1 MNYLTN
7 FLIKTIIE
15 KVISDLF
22 KADDLKGPIFD
33 YYLNDD
39 FEFVL
44 WNTTYENL
52 PLPPIEKNKIFYYN
66 NYFIYTYENLP
77 YQLIL
82 RKLIKGRI
90 PLFILGKN
98 SSGKT
103 SLINYILNEFEKS
116 NEIKKI
122 VINNTFNKDSK
133 YFENYINQNL
143 DILKRKNLGNVYSK
157 NSLIFID
164 DVHINKNV
172 VQIQEYIRK
181 FLSTKCMYNNKNNQ
195 INYYIDV
202 NMINIGNYC
211 EEIIEDKTIFERY
224 LVNFSLITLNF
235 ILNNYISIFKP
246 IVEFH
251 FRNYIPNT
259 SNITANQY
267 IQVLFK
273 LVEILQNNILF
284 NFKNMHYSF
293 DILDISNIL
302 QKFNLFL
309 YKGTNTN
316 EYQLYIKKLFFYET
330 YTHFSNKINDKNDLN
345 ILMEKIC
352 QTYSSIFKQDKT
364 DIDFY
369 DKINDNSFYMFGK
382 NFIDIYNENPEKN
395 YIPENELEYVY
406 IDKRMDMDLY
416 IEDKL
421 SKFYKDSYLSNGG
434 KNSESSN
441 YIINKYNKE
450 YIYYILHIMHLLENV
465 KKNILLI
472 GNKDMGKEVLIKIS
486 LYIFGYTYIQID
498 LNSLIKKG
506 KENFE
511 KKFLVDCIQNAV
523 YNNRKIFLIFNQ
535 ELFDN
540 YNLSEEYQIY
550 LLEIIVILL
559 NPNEILDKINF
570 INETLFGK
578 QPIEELLEK
587 LKNNLFIV
595 LNIQPNTY
603 IYEMIFTKYTY
614 IIKNINVYY
623 IKKIK
628 DNLLLQ
634 NHNLF
639 LNTNKD
645 ISMDKNL
652 NTLIMDIYNY
662 VKNLYEEFSDK
673 IYIDIKICNR
683 HYMHFLEFINL
694 YYKKYKEIL
703 ISKNKNYEIISKS
716 KNKSSEL
723 ISNLEFNINKLLP
736 DKLKNEKLIE
746 DNKKIINELNGNRNL
761 LKMKRSDN
769 EKPLNLVIKELNAK
783 KLELNNILQPFHD
796 KIKKYTTLLNK
807 VKENDIMEIKNTWEN
822 FNFGKFLLNKV
833 FEISND
839 KNYQDYDYIKKN
851 LEPKIFKNLSKL
863 DYSNSPTY
871 LVKIIKDILNN
882 SDYQSGD
889 KFNKPYKLAGTLCD
903 FAKYLNRYFE
913 NYFKQSDILLAI
925 ENLQKQIEQYNEI
938 INDYNIQ
945 IKEIEGKILNLE
957 DENGKI
963 ETQKN
968 YFVSQINKYS
978 SLNKE
983 IKSFLENLEQNKNIF
998 EDNKNSNDILLKY
1011 FDYYFIYIA
1020 SFIIYAPLLNKSYRE
1035 KLTNYIY
1042 LNCKEIIENN
1052 KNNLNGNDD
1061 HIEFKKISFVNL
1073 IYNFLDINEK
1083 DNELC
1088 SSIDKFN
1095 DFLKENFIFLNFNVN
1110 KIAFII
1116 DYTQSSKKI
1125 ISSYLQFIKPK
1136 NIQNIEFDLNSS
1148 EFKEKLDYSFKNG
1161 ANLFI
1166 ENAKEINEIYYYFFN
1181 LINDKTKIEEKSKKI
1196 VTIDEIKYSYKFDNF
1211 KLFILKNNINNE
1223 KKMKIDS
1230 DIYFNMIIINFNI
1243 SKDDIK
1249 QLLLNEITESQEEKL
1264 FKLNKNI
1271 SNDLIKDKF
1280 KKLILENKIIKSII
1294 NFDLSGNLDKLSNIQ
1309 SLNEKFLEDCLIHTN
1324 CLNNIKN
1331 KQRKLE
1337 IIKSILD
1344 EKFLKFIND
1353 SSIIYKW
1360 LYKFFIVDNNFILNF
1375 EFLFDIFNQ
1384 FLINENNKIIEKNK
1398 KLNNNNKN
1406 INLTSN
1412 EENEEETERINMISS
1427 IENEDENNNLNSEE
1441 DEETNYIKNNINKKN
1456 EFIYDKNSIKKFILF
1471 IYSKIYSIFV
1481 SNLNHTIHINLLLA
1495 FLFLNLYLNDEIS
1508 KDFKKIL
1515 FLTFYYTNNN
1525 DDYNENNEEN
1535 NKSPIKSI
1543 KNEDWIILNKINK
1556 INNLFENT
1564 FNDIKNNSNL
1574 WEEYLS
1580 DDKNIINNSKV
1591 NYFYNNFEFP
1601 EEEIENKSNAFSK
1614 FIFFYILKPFKSEK
1628 LINYLIEH
1636 YLFNENEILNEYN
1649 ISNKFKF
1656 NFYKN
1661 NDIIKS
1667 FQNFDFKNNFAI
1679 ILKHNNLNYYDKI
1692 IFNYCFLN
1700 LITQD
1705 NEKPEGEKSDRE
1717 KNNNNNINNNNLK
1730 EEKENYL
1737 NNEIKFK
1744 EIQLINKDISK
1755 NDIDYIKSI
1764 LKTGGVI
1771 YIKKLNIIKNSLDE
1785 LIEIYK
1791 NQNEKETSNNFKL
1804 IFVIKE
1810 NELIL
1815 NQNIYKN
1822 TLIINNNFENEN
1834 NLKNLI
1840 IQYVLQ
1846 IPKIYYDFILNFS
1859 NNNSLKIYLRKLE
1872 FNYIILFSVLIYKKY
1887 KFNFKDFLNLNNH
1900 IYKFIKNF
1908 DSEEKINSFLN
1919 IENNIGFNYWN
1930 FIQFI
1935 NNSYIKNKIYDKNSM
1950 IFINNLIDN
1959 FFTLDKINNN
1969 EYYFASEYIQFTISK
1984 EENND
1989 DILNFEKFYNIFDFY
2004 SNEEYENLL
2013 LFNQEQKN
2021 NNQINYIQNIMNNFI
2036 ILLKGKN
2043 NTNYLK
2049 NNQND
2054 NLNNIQNNKLINSQF
2069 NIINNNLNILRSK
2082 FQEKIYYIFNTDNMN
2097 DEKNENINQFLFKVN
2112 KNNMYNNPLDES
2124 LLNEIK
2130 FYNNYLDLFQNE
2142 INKLINIIT
2151 NKMNYNEKY
2160 KEIFIKLFND
2170 EIPNNLNFIN
2180 NQHEKIK
2187 LKEFETLL
2195 SKRINFIK
2203 NWIKNG
2209 NILNYNLSYFT
2220 NKKLFFN
2227 FLKMKFCRKYYEDNF
2242 FSKITPDMIK
2252 LNFIYT
2258 KYKNFDELEKDVEG
2272 KKNLLETNNNEII
2285 FIDGMYIKNANID
2298 YENYIIDI
2306 SENQKNKINKMNIV
2320 GVTYNLIHYK
2330 IIKDEDSEEEESE
2343 ENEEE
2348 KNENTNNENNIE
2360 KEDNNNIKKEH
2371 EIKINI
2377 IDKNINDE
2385 DDNVLGSFE
2394 YKCKNIININEI
2406 NEKNIIIFF
2415 DDYYELEN
2423 NNNENKIKEN
2433 KIN

>member
-1 MNYLTN
+1 M
-7 FLIKTIIE
+7 
-15 KVISDLF
+15 
-22 KADDLKGPIFD
+22 
-33 YYLNDD
+33 
-39 FEFVL
+39 
-44 WNTTYENL
+44 
-52 PLPPIEKNKIFYYN
+52 
-66 NYFIYTYENLP
+66 
-77 YQLIL
+77 
-82 RKLIKGRI
+82 
-90 PLFILGKN
+90 
-98 SSGKT
+98 
-103 SLINYILNEFEKS
+103 
-116 NEIKKI
+116 
-122 VINNTFNKDSK
+122 
-133 YFENYINQNL
+133 
-143 DILKRKNLGNVYSK
+143 
-157 NSLIFID
+157 
-164 DVHINKNV
+164 
-172 VQIQEYIRK
+172 
-181 FLSTKCMYNNKNNQ
+181 
-195 INYYIDV
+195 
-202 NMINIGNYC
+202 
-211 EEIIEDKTIFERY
+211 
-224 LVNFSLITLNF
+224 
-235 ILNNYISIFKP
+235 
-246 IVEFH
+246 
-251 FRNYIPNT
+251 
-259 SNITANQY
+259 
-267 IQVLFK
+267 
-273 LVEILQNNILF
+273 
-284 NFKNMHYSF
+284 
-293 DILDISNIL
+293 
-302 QKFNLFL
+302 
-309 YKGTNTN
+309 
-316 EYQLYIKKLFFYET
+316 
-330 YTHFSNKINDKNDLN
+330 
-345 ILMEKIC
+345 
-352 QTYSSIFKQDKT
+352 
-364 DIDFY
+364 
-369 DKINDNSFYMFGK
+369 
-382 NFIDIYNENPEKN
+382 
-395 YIPENELEYVY
+395 
-406 IDKRMDMDLY
+406 
-416 IEDKL
+416 
-421 SKFYKDSYLSNGG
+421 
-434 KNSESSN
+434 
-441 YIINKYNKE
+441 
-450 YIYYILHIMHLLENV
+450 
-465 KKNILLI
+465 
-472 GNKDMGKEVLIKIS
+472 
-486 LYIFGYTYIQID
+486 
-498 LNSLIKKG
+498 
-506 KENFE
+506 
-511 KKFLVDCIQNAV
+511 
-523 YNNRKIFLIFNQ
+523 
-535 ELFDN
+535 
-540 YNLSEEYQIY
+540 
-550 LLEIIVILL
+550 
-559 NPNEILDKINF
+559 
-570 INETLFGK
+570 
-578 QPIEELLEK
+578 
-587 LKNNLFIV
+587 
-595 LNIQPNTY
+595 
-603 IYEMIFTKYTY
+603 
-614 IIKNINVYY
+614 
-623 IKKIK
+623 
-628 DNLLLQ
+628 
-634 NHNLF
+634 
-639 LNTNKD
+639 
-645 ISMDKNL
+645 
-652 NTLIMDIYNY
+652 
-662 VKNLYEEFSDK
+662 
-673 IYIDIKICNR
+673 
-683 HYMHFLEFINL
+683 
-694 YYKKYKEIL
+694 
-703 ISKNKNYEIISKS
+703 
-716 KNKSSEL
+716 
-723 ISNLEFNINKLLP
+723 
-736 DKLKNEKLIE
+736 
-746 DNKKIINELNGNRNL
+746 
-761 LKMKRSDN
+761 
-769 EKPLNLVIKELNAK
+769 
-783 KLELNNILQPFHD
+783 
-796 KIKKYTTLLNK
+796 
-807 VKENDIMEIKNTWEN
+807 
-822 FNFGKFLLNKV
+822 
-833 FEISND
+833 
-839 KNYQDYDYIKKN
+839 
-851 LEPKIFKNLSKL
+851 
-863 DYSNSPTY
+863 
-871 LVKIIKDILNN
+871 
-882 SDYQSGD
+882 
-889 KFNKPYKLAGTLCD
+889 
-903 FAKYLNRYFE
+903 
-913 NYFKQSDILLAI
+913 
-925 ENLQKQIEQYNEI
+925 
-938 INDYNIQ
+938 
-945 IKEIEGKILNLE
+945 
-957 DENGKI
+957 
-963 ETQKN
+963 
-968 YFVSQINKYS
+968 
-978 SLNKE
+978 
-983 IKSFLENLEQNKNIF
+983 
-998 EDNKNSNDILLKY
+998 
-1011 FDYYFIYIA
+1011 
-1020 SFIIYAPLLNKSYRE
+1020 
-1035 KLTNYIY
+1035 
-1042 LNCKEIIENN
+1042 
-1052 KNNLNGNDD
+1052 
-1061 HIEFKKISFVNL
+1061 
-1073 IYNFLDINEK
+1073 
-1083 DNELC
+1083 
-1088 SSIDKFN
+1088 
-1095 DFLKENFIFLNFNVN
+1095 
-1110 KIAFII
+1110 
-1116 DYTQSSKKI
+1116 
-1125 ISSYLQFIKPK
+1125 
-1136 NIQNIEFDLNSS
+1136 
-1148 EFKEKLDYSFKNG
+1148 
-1161 ANLFI
+1161 
-1166 ENAKEINEIYYYFFN
+1166 
-1181 LINDKTKIEEKSKKI
+1181 
-1196 VTIDEIKYSYKFDNF
+1196 
-1211 KLFILKNNINNE
+1211 
-1223 KKMKIDS
+1223 
-1230 DIYFNMIIINFNI
+1230 
-1243 SKDDIK
+1243 
-1249 QLLLNEITESQEEKL
+1249 
-1264 FKLNKNI
+1264 
-1271 SNDLIKDKF
+1271 
-1280 KKLILENKIIKSII
+1280 
-1294 NFDLSGNLDKLSNIQ
+1294 
-1309 SLNEKFLEDCLIHTN
+1309 
-1324 CLNNIKN
+1324 
-1331 KQRKLE
+1331 
-1337 IIKSILD
+1337 
-1344 EKFLKFIND
+1344 
-1353 SSIIYKW
+1353 
-1360 LYKFFIVDNNFILNF
+1360 
-1375 EFLFDIFNQ
+1375 
-1384 FLINENNKIIEKNK
+1384 
-1398 KLNNNNKN
+1398 NNNNKN

-1525 DDYNENNEEN
+1525 DDYNENNEEI

-1556 INNLFENT
+1556 INNLFENI

-1580 DDKNIINNSKV
+1580 DEINIINNSKV

-1601 EEEIENKSNAFSK
+1601 EEEIENNSNAFSK

-1771 YIKKLNIIKNSLDE
+1771 YIKNLNIIKNSLDE
-1785 LIEIYK
+1785 IIEIYK
-1791 NQNEKETSNNFKL
+1791 NQNEKEISNNFKL

-1810 NELIL
+1810 NELIM

-1846 IPKIYYDFILNFS
+1846 IPNIYYDFILNFS

-1959 FFTLDKINNN
+1959 FFILDKINNN
-1969 EYYFASEYIQFTISK
+1969 EYYFVSEYIQFTISK

-2013 LFNQEQKN
+2013 LYNQEQKN
-2021 NNQINYIQNIMNNFI
+2021 NIQINYIQNIMNNFI

-2049 NNQND
+2049 NNLDD

-2082 FQEKIYYIFNTDNMN
+2082 FQDKIYYIFNTDNMN

-2142 INKLINIIT
+2142 INKMINIIT

-2187 LKEFETLL
+2187 LKEFEILL

-2227 FLKMKFCRKYYEDNF
+2227 FLKMKFCRKFYEDNF
-2242 FSKITPDMIK
+2242 FSKITADMIK

-2285 FIDGMYIKNANID
+2285 FIDGMYIKNAYID

-2348 KNENTNNENNIE
+2348 KNENINNENNIE

-2423 NNNENKIKEN
+2423 NNNENKITEN